1 MKIFLYRIYSTT
13 LSSYHAYDFTLKADF
28 TKAITAQVS
37 DMAHGSLVILKI
49 LGITKSNTESKL
61 KHHINAGFLKIL
73 LVYGITSEKFHFNI
87 TCIFHVNN

>member
-61 KHHINAGFLKIL
+61 KHHINTGF
-73 LVYGITSEKFHFNI
+73 FFNS
-87 TCIFHVNN
+87 FSARNNIGKVSFQYYLYFSC

>member
-37 DMAHGSLVILKI
+37 DMAHRPLFYALLTGLYIVRACFTHIPCDFVHHKSCDYLFKI
-49 LGITKSNTESKL
+49 FKL
-61 KHHINAGFLKIL
+61 YLF
-73 LVYGITSEKFHFNI
+73 
-87 TCIFHVNN
+87 

>member
-37 DMAHGSLVILKI
+37 DMAHRPLVCVTSARVRGWEVSYAMRET
-49 LGITKSNTESKL
+49 LGPREGRTYI
-61 KHHINAGFLKIL
+61 
-73 LVYGITSEKFHFNI
+73 
-87 TCIFHVNN
+87 

>member
-1 MKIFLYRIYSTT
+1 MTQRVIYIFFIINV
-13 LSSYHAYDFTLKADF
+13 KASNII
-28 TKAITAQVS
+28 ITAQVS

>member
-1 MKIFLYRIYSTT
+1 MTQRVIYIFFIINV
-13 LSSYHAYDFTLKADF
+13 KASNII
-28 TKAITAQVS
+28 ITAQVS

-49 LGITKSNTESKL
+49 LGFTKSNTESKL

>member
-1 MKIFLYRIYSTT
+1 MTQRVIYIFFIINV
-13 LSSYHAYDFTLKADF
+13 KASNII
-28 TKAITAQVS
+28 ITAQVS

-73 LVYGITSEKFHFNI
+73 
-87 TCIFHVNN
+87 